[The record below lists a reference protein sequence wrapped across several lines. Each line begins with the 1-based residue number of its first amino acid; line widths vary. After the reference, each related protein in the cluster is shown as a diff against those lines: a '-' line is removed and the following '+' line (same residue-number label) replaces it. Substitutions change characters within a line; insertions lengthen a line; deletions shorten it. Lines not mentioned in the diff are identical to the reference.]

1 MKVELL
7 HPLTIGNESAEAGS
21 VIETTDYS
29 GQKLIARGLA
39 KKASKP
45 KSKPKDKKAD
55 TAGE

>member
-7 HPLTIGNESAEAGS
+7 HDLTIGSESKEAGS

-29 GQKLIARGLA
+29 GEKMIARGLA

-45 KSKPKDKKAD
+45 KKSKKAD
-55 TAGE
+55 TAADD